1 MPSDQKFVFTFED
14 LYGEKPQDTLRV
26 TAKHRELSS
35 MASEPKHDAAKSLSI
50 NGLEFANGGTYHVQ
64 IFPTR
69 YRPESRFMRIREGQ
83 TLKHTFVLVP
93 QPDRVVPKFPT
104 FAQLGADLKKVLENS
119 SVEGNED
126 KKGKALFDALKD
138 LRAAGLLNLYSK
150 MKVTKFD
157 DGVDAFS
164 FVTSLRRV
172 RGERF
177 FADVKKDFRDAIKN
191 SMHSNLFDEVSGSL
205 HKAPPGYILDDSFK
219 TQDGHG
225 NLQVT
230 FFRKTDAVEFIAD
243 VDIDGSKGLEHAFDV
258 ISHSITGKDS
268 HPYDIHAILHKS
280 QAIDTGYRLGFEED
294 EEE

>member
-1 MPSDQKFVFTFED
+1 MAGDEKFVFTFED
-14 LYGEKPQDTLRV
+14 LYGEKPQDTVSVR
-26 TAKHRELSS
+26 AKHRELSN
-35 MASEPKHDAAKSLSI
+35 MASKAKHDASKSLSI
-50 NGLEFANGGTYHVQ
+50 TGLEFANGGIYNVE

-69 YRPESRFMRIREGQ
+69 YRPESRFMRIREDE
-83 TLKHTFVLVP
+83 TVKHTFVLVP
-93 QPDRVVPKFPT
+93 QPDRVVPKYPT

-126 KKGKALFDALKD
+126 KKGKALFEALKD

-150 MKVTKFD
+150 MKVTRFD
-157 DGVDAFS
+157 GGDDAFS

-177 FADVKKDFRDAIKN
+177 FADVKRDFRDAIKN
-191 SMHSNLFDEVSGSL
+191 SMHSNLFDKVSGSL

-230 FFRKTDAVEFIAD
+230 FFRKVDTLEFIAD

-258 ISHSITGKDS
+258 ISHSISGKDS
-268 HPYDIHAILHKS
+268 HPYDIHAILHQS

-294 EEE
+294 EA